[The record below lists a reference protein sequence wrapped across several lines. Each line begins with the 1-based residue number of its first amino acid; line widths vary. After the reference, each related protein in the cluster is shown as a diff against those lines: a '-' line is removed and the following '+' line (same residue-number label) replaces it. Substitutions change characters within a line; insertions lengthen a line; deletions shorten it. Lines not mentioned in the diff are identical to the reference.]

1 MQFIPDICERL
12 PNLEHLGLIKG
23 FGIDQNFTQIA
34 VLSIFEYEGT
44 DVEEPLLRLE
54 KLRSLSLQ
62 VLYPKDD
69 DVIPPQPQKPIEE
82 RHEQLFRRLADT
94 GRLEVI
100 FGGICGYFIRITFS
114 VLSH

>member
-1 MQFIPDICERL
+1 LQFIPDICERL

-23 FGIDQNFTQIA
+23 CGINSQIA